1 MTDSA
6 PPSPQPTGWTGYFA
20 AEGFEGET
28 ERTLAD
34 AGRSVVERIG
44 RLLLVEGEA
53 VPCPWAEN
61 IWFDPLRIPIRSI
74 GDGNDRLRAIQRNW
88 ALYSVAHHRRAALIA
103 DRLPKVSAKPLVFPT
118 PALSSPLGSWTLA
131 DHDTILASPRC
142 SSPFPNGAVRF
153 VEDRSGPPN
162 RAYLKLWEALTRLGH
177 YPGRG
182 EKCLDLGA
190 SPGGWTWVL
199 AGLGADVISV
209 DKAPL
214 APEVAKLA
222 NVRTLNSSAF
232 ALSPK
237 DVGTVD
243 WLFSDVICY
252 PARLY
257 RLLNAWI
264 EAGACR
270 RIVATVKFQGATDF
284 EMQGKFAAIPGATLC
299 HLHHNKH
306 ELTLFWSAA
315 DA

>member
-1 MTDSA
+1 MIESV
-6 PPSPQPTGWTGYFA
+6 PQSPQPSGWTGYLA
-20 AEGFEGET
+20 AEGFENDA
-28 ERTLAD
+28 ERTLVD
-34 AGRSVVERIG
+34 AGRSIVERVG
-44 RLLLVEGEA
+44 RLLLADGAPVS
-53 VPCPWAEN
+53 CPWADN
-61 IWFDPLRIPIRSI
+61 IWFDPVRIPIHSI

-88 ALYSVAHHRRAALIA
+88 ALYSVSSHRRSALIA
-103 DRLPKVSAKPLVFPT
+103 ERLPKVSAKPLIFPT
-118 PALSSPLGSWTLA
+118 PAPTSPLGSWTLA
-131 DHDTILASPRC
+131 DHDMILASARC
-142 SSPFPNGAVRF
+142 SSPFANGAVKF
-153 VEDRSGPPN
+153 VEDRCGPPN

-177 YPGRG
+177 YPSRG
-182 EKCLDLGA
+182 ETCLDLGA

-199 AGLGADVISV
+199 AGLGADVISI

-214 APEVAKLA
+214 ALEIAGLA
-222 NVRTLNSSAF
+222 NVKTMSASAF

-257 RLLNAWI
+257 RLLNTWI
-264 EAGACR
+264 EAKACR

-306 ELTLFWSAA
+306 ELTLFWSAG
-315 DA
+315 DV